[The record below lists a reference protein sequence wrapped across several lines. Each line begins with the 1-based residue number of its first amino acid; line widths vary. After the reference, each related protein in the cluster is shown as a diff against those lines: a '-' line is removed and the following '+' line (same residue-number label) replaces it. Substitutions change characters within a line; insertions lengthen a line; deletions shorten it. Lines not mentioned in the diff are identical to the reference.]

1 MKFLAN
7 ENFPLISVRLLR
19 NAGYDV
25 ISVSEEMAG
34 EKDTVV
40 LSRAAKE
47 KLIIL
52 TFDRDYGDL
61 IYKSRLPIPF
71 GVVYFRFDPNTPSE
85 PYERMLALFQIEGLS
100 FEGKFTVTDREQIR
114 QRSLPSEK

>member
-7 ENFPLISVRLLR
+7 ENFPLTSIKLLR

-25 ISVSEEMAG
+25 ISASEEMAG
-34 EKDTVV
+34 EKDSVI
-40 LSRAAKE
+40 LSRAAKDN
-47 KLIIL
+47 LIIL

-61 IYKSRLPIPF
+61 IYRLRLAVPF

-85 PYERMLALFQIEGLS
+85 PYERMLALFKIEGLS
-100 FEGKFTVTDREQIR
+100 FEGKFTVTDRQRIR
-114 QRSLPSEK
+114 QRPLPSEK

>member
-1 MKFLAN
+1 MKYLAN
-7 ENFPLISVRLLR
+7 ENFPLASVRLLR

-25 ISVSEEMAG
+25 IAVAEEMAG
-34 EKDTVV
+34 EKDSVV

-61 IYKSRLPIPF
+61 IYKSRMPVPL
-71 GVVYFRFDPNTPSE
+71 GVVYFRFDPATPSE
-85 PYERMLALFQIEGLS
+85 PYEHMLTLLKIEGLVL
-100 FEGKFTVTDREQIR
+100 EGKFTVTNRQQTR
-114 QRSLPSEK
+114 QRPLPSEK